1 MAYFTT
7 LMWIPV
13 LDQGPSGKGLTTAA
27 WAPPWG
33 ESLCGTALFCSSR
46 FSAWDK
52 TVSPGG
58 PIGNKG
64 IFLSRASDSVSV
76 SFTQAEG
83 PLIKEF
89 TMALFCCCLG
99 DFAQCFKD
107 WQQHHL
113 IPSGR
118 QRQ

>member
-1 MAYFTT
+1 MACFTT

-13 LDQGPSGKGLTTAA
+13 LDQGAIREGVNHCGVGPSM
-27 WAPPWG
+27 G
-33 ESLCGTALFCSSR
+33 ESLCGTPLFCSSR

-76 SFTQAEG
+76 SFTQVEG